1 MKYLN
6 GNNYVEVNDKKY
18 IITPTENIILRGRKE
33 TRIFRTQSQVSNET
47 EIKRNPKII
56 KDEDGQLQIKCYR
69 KRKSNKK
76 VIEKPKIDVE
86 CSSCKQRNW
95 IEFDKG

>member
-1 MKYLN
+1 MKCLI
-6 GNNYVEVNDKKY
+6 GNYYVEVNDKKY

-33 TRIFRTQSQVSNET
+33 TSSLRTQSQVSNET
-47 EIKRNPKII
+47 EIKRNPKHI

-76 VIEKPKIDVE
+76 VVEKPKIDVE
-86 CSSCKQRNW
+86 CPSCKQC
-95 IEFDKG
+95 D